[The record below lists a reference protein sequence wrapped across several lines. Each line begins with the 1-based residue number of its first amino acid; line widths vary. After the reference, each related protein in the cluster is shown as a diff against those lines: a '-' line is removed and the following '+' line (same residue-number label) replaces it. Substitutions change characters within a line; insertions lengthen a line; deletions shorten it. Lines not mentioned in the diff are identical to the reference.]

1 MAYVAKTITDRV
13 AVGDNCFY
21 IEYLPDDRIKLTPA
35 PDSVEV
41 VGTDINKALLQPIE
55 DSLEALS
62 TNIDCGEL

>member
-1 MAYVAKTITDRV
+1 MAYTAKTITDRV

-21 IEYLPDDRIKLTPA
+21 IEYLSDGRIKLTPA